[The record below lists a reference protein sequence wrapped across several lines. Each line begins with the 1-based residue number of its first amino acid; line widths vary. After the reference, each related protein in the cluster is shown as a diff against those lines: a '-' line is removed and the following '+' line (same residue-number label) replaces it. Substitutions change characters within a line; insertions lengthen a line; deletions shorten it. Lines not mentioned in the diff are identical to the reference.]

1 MGTWLKPHRCYNF
14 AAERRHGRSIRM
26 DKLERWRRY
35 LAHCRAYEQHDLH
48 GKFRDAIFSH
58 DGPQHRWVGES
69 RLWLEN
75 ERSNNFD
82 QRYAIQRLP
91 FH

>member
-1 MGTWLKPHRCYNF
+1 MGTWLKPHRFYNF
-14 AAERRHGRSIRM
+14 AAERRHGGSVRL
-26 DKLERWRRY
+26 DKLEWWRNY
-35 LAHCRAYEQHDLH
+35 LAHCRAYYKQHLH
-48 GKFRDAIFSH
+48 GQFQHPIFSD
-58 DGPQHRWVGES
+58 DGPQHRWIGES

-75 ERSNNFD
+75 EWSNNFD